1 MLHIFVAESSVTDY
15 GLLVAN
21 NMGSSPFLSL
31 FAFFPGLLSSDSQ
44 KPAEPI
50 VRGQAREKLPEC
62 RFLLGPYV
70 GSGVTPGAGGTY
82 LAPLPLKPA
91 SEISLFEGVNESVR
105 YFLPLAEGKVVHTS
119 E

>member
-21 NMGSSPFLSL
+21 NVGSSPFLSL

-50 VRGQAREKLPEC
+50 VRGAGEGEIAGVQISAWAVC
-62 RFLLGPYV
+62 RLWGDP
-70 GSGVTPGAGGTY
+70 GSRWDLFGTPPIETC
-82 LAPLPLKPA
+82 LRNPF
-91 SEISLFEGVNESVR
+91 I
-105 YFLPLAEGKVVHTS
+105 
-119 E
+119 